1 MTIESTVKKLCRGIE
16 ELANEKESS
25 AGDYSHGD
33 HAQAQAIYESA
44 NTLRQLASVIGHAL
58 IGTED
63 FKEEEDGS

>member
-1 MTIESTVKKLCRGIE
+1 M
-16 ELANEKESS
+16 ELADEKESS

-44 NTLRQLASVIGHAL
+44 NTLRQLADVIGHAL

-63 FKEEEDGS
+63 FTEE